1 MVLEQE
7 PYSRFFL
14 VREMMET
21 ADVIRQFDVQRA
33 LEYAP
38 TESRILLTGEGSSR
52 LFPARRAVTA
62 GMREGYNQI
71 LVTEGAT
78 QAAEYRLD
86 GYEVY
91 AASNSGR
98 TAEVVRLIQHC
109 RDAAPSVRVTAV
121 VADGA
126 SPIAEMADRTFVL
139 DCGREQAVAATK
151 SVVEQALL
159 YHVILADAN
168 GADAVDLTSLS
179 TAFREVLTAPI
190 PAEIVGMAAAA
201 PVIYFAGR
209 TDGVAEEL
217 TLKTNEIT
225 RKKSDYLEGTYAVH
239 GIEEVMEPGELLVLI
254 DPYPDEEAKF
264 AQVLADGIGVQIV
277 SIAARE
283 TRFPTIRTPDLR
295 GLGPYLQLAAG
306 WNLLVEIG
314 LAAGINLDKPARAR
328 KVGNEF
334 SG

>member
-1 MVLEQE
+1 MTLEQE
-7 PYSRFFL
+7 QYSRFFI
-14 VREMMET
+14 VKEMMET
-21 ADVIRQFDVQRA
+21 ADVIRRFDVQRA
-33 LEYAP
+33 LNYAP

-52 LFPARRAVTA
+52 LFPAKRAVAA
-62 GMREGYNQI
+62 GMGQAHDRV

-78 QAAEYRLD
+78 QAGEYQLD

-98 TAEVVRLIQHC
+98 TAEVVRLIRHC

-121 VADGA
+121 VANAA
-126 SPIAEMADRTFVL
+126 SPIADISDRVFVL
-139 DCGREQAVAATK
+139 DCGVEKAIAATK
-151 SVVEQALL
+151 SVVEQALF
-159 YHVILADAN
+159 YHVVLAHAN
-168 GADAVDLTSLS
+168 TGGEVDLTALS
-179 TAFREVLTAPI
+179 AAFRQALTTPI
-190 PAEIVGMAAAA
+190 PAETVRTAVAA

-239 GIEEVMEPGELLVLI
+239 GIEEVMEAGELLVLI
-254 DPYPDEEAKF
+254 DPFPNEEAKI
-264 AQVLADGIGVQIV
+264 AEVLADGVGLSVV

-283 TRFPTIRTPDLR
+283 TRFPTIRIPDLR
-295 GLGPYLQLAAG
+295 GLEPYLQLAAG

-314 LAAGINLDKPARAR
+314 IAAGINMDKPARAR

-334 SG
+334 GG

>member
-1 MVLEQE
+1 MTLEQE
-7 PYSRFFL
+7 QYSRFFL

-21 ADVIRQFDVQRA
+21 ADVIRRFDVQRA

-52 LFPARRAVTA
+52 LFPAKRAITA
-62 GMREGYNQI
+62 GMREGYDQI

-78 QAAEYRLD
+78 QAVEYRLD

-98 TAEVVRLIQHC
+98 TAEVVRLIRHC
-109 RDAAPSVRVTAV
+109 RDTAPSVRVTAV

-126 SPIAEMADRTFVL
+126 SPIAEMSDRAFVL
-139 DCGREQAVAATK
+139 DCGVEQAVAATK
-151 SVVEQALL
+151 SVVEQVLF
-159 YHVILADAN
+159 YHVVLAEAN
-168 GADAVDLTSLS
+168 GVDAVDLTSLS
-179 TAFREVLTAPI
+179 AAFRQVLTTPI
-190 PAEIVGMAAAA
+190 PAGIVEKAVAA
-201 PVIYFAGR
+201 PVVYFAGR

-239 GIEEVMEPGELLVLI
+239 GIEEVMEPGEMLVLV
-254 DPYPDEEAKF
+254 DPYPDEEAKL
-264 AQVLADGIGVQIV
+264 AEVLADGIGVQIV
-277 SIAARE
+277 SIVARE
-283 TRFPTIRTPDLR
+283 TRFPTIRIPDLR

-314 LAAGINLDKPARAR
+314 IATGINLDKPERAR